1 MGRLGPQGRHE
12 ACPYD
17 EPHFER
23 KKVHIMAQRW
33 VTKVSI
39 GKKLLLVALGAAA
52 VVGPVTFGIMKAPQA
67 GAQSVAVPRWQT
79 AAGGKMEFEV
89 ASVRLVPN
97 NTAVFFNTPLDA
109 GDDQYPPTHGL
120 FWATCPLEG
129 YISFAYKLP
138 TTPEEFKMF
147 NHLPGW
153 VGYDYYSI
161 QARSAGDPTKDQMRL
176 MMQSLLAERFKLV
189 AHFETRDLP
198 ALALTLVTPGKP
210 GPLLQPHSDGP
221 PCNSHEPPP
230 AHPPSANWVRALPAN
245 CSFNPHVRRMPDHRL
260 EMSARDNTMAVITDQ
275 LALNS
280 GLGFDW
286 PLVDQTG
293 LVGKYDYVLSG
304 QQHQLALIS
313 PTQRTSQ
320 I

>member
-1 MGRLGPQGRHE
+1 MTQH
-12 ACPYD
+12 
-17 EPHFER
+17 
-23 KKVHIMAQRW
+23 W

-39 GKKLLLVALGAAA
+39 GKKLLLAVLGAAF
-52 VVGPVTFGIMKAPQA
+52 VVGPATFGIMKAPQA
-67 GAQSVAVPRWQT
+67 SAQSAAIPRWQT

-161 QARSAGDPTKDQMRL
+161 QARPAGDRQGSEGPT
-176 MMQSLLAERFKLV
+176 MQSLPAERLKLP
-189 AHFETRDLP
+189 ARLETRVFLP
-198 ALALTLVTPGKP
+198 SRDTGNPGKP
-210 GPLLQPHSDGP
+210 VPRLQPHSDGP
-221 PCNSHEPPP
+221 PCNSHEARPG
-230 AHPPSANWVRALPAN
+230 HPPSATWVRAALRPIVGV
-245 CSFNPHVRRMPDHRL
+245 NPV
-260 EMSARDNTMAVITDQ
+260 SAGAQVPVPWGRARQHSNTR
-275 LALNS
+275 
-280 GLGFDW
+280 
-286 PLVDQTG
+286 PL
-293 LVGKYDYVLSG
+293 
-304 QQHQLALIS
+304 
-313 PTQRTSQ
+313 
-320 I
+320 